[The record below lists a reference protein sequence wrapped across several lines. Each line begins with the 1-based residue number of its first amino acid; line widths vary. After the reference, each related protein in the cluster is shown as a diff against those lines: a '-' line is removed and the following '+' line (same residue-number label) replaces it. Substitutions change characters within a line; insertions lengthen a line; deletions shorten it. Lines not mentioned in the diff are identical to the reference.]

1 MKDLYPWHF
10 PLSKEEISDAWE
22 HGTLSVDTNVLLDLY
37 RYHEGTRTLLLSALA
52 LFRERAWLSHQA
64 AEEFFRSRNSVIVSA
79 SSGFDSVT
87 KTASEILAR
96 TCEDIQ
102 SLGKNRIIPNEMLAN
117 LSVSV
122 SAAFNGFHDDLSKA
136 EESFPSIANDTVIE
150 RLSDLFNGRVGSPYE
165 EVEYNER
172 IKEAKIRFANEVPP
186 GFKDSAS
193 KKGDRQFGDFLLWRQ
208 LLDYADQH
216 KKPLIFVTSE
226 QKEDWWERASGKTIG
241 PRQELLREYFKTTGK
256 RLLFYQTD
264 RFLEF
269 ASKKI
274 GQADVAEAVE
284 EIRDVAMRDSGSNP
298 LVKIREQ
305 SAEIA
310 SSKWHKG
317 VLVVKLLRPAFKFT
331 CSGRFDP
338 RMSSIPELT
347 IGLRSSPSGIPPH
360 ILRFGT
366 GTTYDF
372 NIHLKSTDYGE
383 YLPSGS
389 YTFLY
394 EATSYSSP
402 QSEGDI

>member
-10 PLSKEEISDAWE
+10 PLSTDEISNAWE

-37 RYHEGTRTLLLSALA
+37 RYHEGTRTLLLSALE

-64 AEEFFRSRNSVIVSA
+64 ADEFFRNRNSVIVSA

-87 KTASEILAR
+87 RSASEILAR
-96 TCEDIQ
+96 TCDDIQ
-102 SLGKNRIIPNEMLAN
+102 SLGKNRIIPNEMLVN
-117 LSVSV
+117 LSASV
-122 SAAFNGFHDDLSKA
+122 SAAFNDFHDVLSKA
-136 EESFPSIANDTVIE
+136 EKSFPSIANDPVIE
-150 RLSDLFNGRVGSPYE
+150 RLSDLFKGRVGSAYE
-165 EVEYNER
+165 EAEYNER
-172 IKEAKIRFANEVPP
+172 IKDAKIRFANEVPP
-186 GFKDSAS
+186 GFKDCAS

-208 LLDYADQH
+208 LLDYADKH

-241 PRQELLREYFKTTGK
+241 PRQELLKEYYTTTGE

-269 ASKKI
+269 ASKQI
-274 GQADVAEAVE
+274 GQADVADAVE
-284 EIRDVAMRDSGSNP
+284 EIRDVAMRDSGSTP

-305 SAEIA
+305 TAEIA

-317 VLVVKLLRPAFKFT
+317 VLVVTLLRPAFKFT
-331 CSGRFDP
+331 CSGRLDP
-338 RMSSIPELT
+338 RMPSIPELT
-347 IGLRSSPSGIPPH
+347 IGLRSSPSGMPPH

-383 YLPSGS
+383 HLPSGS

-394 EATSYSSP
+394 EATNYSSP
-402 QSEGDI
+402 PSEGDI